1 MVLPYRLAIRYF
13 RLFDLLSIYAHRRL
27 RVVSDREFFNG
38 EPPRGIS
45 EVGARRTTD
54 ELWNNLGIIDDYV
67 RENPDNLPLEDLERV
82 QRWSYAYTDIV
93 YIAHC
98 KDGKLRFLAGEYAVE
113 VYGMS
118 VDIATYMPRLP
129 VLAHTTLLP
138 FDDYVVYD
146 QAIEQLPFEPS
157 QEMLKIFEEG
167 MEDAMAAGRIIR
179 TGQEFCDV
187 LPAMRQKR
195 TEAEIEQFRHEIEM
209 EERANGPLAGQHR
222 GVLAGLGPKEREEA
236 IRKHMDELRSKSE
249 NDSSF
254 RKENLVRSCLPG
266 EPIFS
271 LQEIMELCA
280 KTTRERLERS
290 AEKLIKDF
298 KSHGEVGANGLKR
311 ALAFQKELQTSNAI
325 EATAQD
331 DIERFQDPY
340 VLQWTINSLVEP
352 QVERMRALAEEGGYR
367 TCPDD
372 PLPSPDVVPVSVDG
386 LCYLFHTEG
395 TFHVVMPREVVPL
408 ARELDWEQALS
419 YTRYAQRVS
428 AYFECV
434 TELRGI
440 VELEGALDEFVQ
452 NFDDG
457 SHSKQEVYDTLMDC
471 MEDDQVSA
479 TLLQTDEGEY
489 LLYYELLAMYQED
502 REEEPY
508 PDEYVIDGPVTDF
521 LRNLLRVQAVKE
533 PRPVTEEMMSCD
545 SLFAWKR
552 AQPPA
557 QALQLF
563 LDEHVPDDADDYFYA
578 DDVMDE
584 LLSEQMLGIA
594 KGSVDVFFQ
603 TLEGYGFIP
612 DESQVQPL
620 LTLWQNLCNGLPIW
634 PNNGWSP
641 NEIAS
646 RQRSNGRLGS
656 RPVFFNPD
664 GSIKKVGRNDPCPC
678 GSGKKYKRCCG
689 R

>member
-27 RVVSDREFFNG
+27 HVVSDREFFNG

-67 RENPDNLPLEDLERV
+67 RENPDNLPPEDLERV
-82 QRWSYAYTDIV
+82 RRWSYAYTDIV

-98 KDGKLRFLAGEYAVE
+98 KDGKLRFLVGEYAVE

-236 IRKHMDELRSKSE
+236 IRKHMNELHPESE
-249 NDSSF
+249 DDPWS
-254 RKENLVRSCLPG
+254 RKGALISLCIPG
-266 EPIFS
+266 DPVFG
-271 LQEIMELCA
+271 LQEIVELRN
-280 KTTRERLERS
+280 KVTYEKLQEST
-290 AEKLIKDF
+290 EKLIEDF
-298 KSHGEVGANGLKR
+298 QSHGKAGKDGLKR
-311 ALAFQKELQTSNAI
+311 AIALKEELQDNYDYESTVKR
-325 EATAQD
+325 D
-331 DIERFQDPY
+331 VERFQDPY
-340 VLQWTINSLVEP
+340 VLQWIVNSLSES
-352 QVERMRALAEEGGYR
+352 QIERMRALAEEGGYR
-367 TCPDD
+367 SCPTD
-372 PLPSPDVVPVSVDG
+372 PPPSLDAAPGLVEG
-386 LCYLFHTEG
+386 LCYLFHTEDA
-395 TFHVVMPREVVPL
+395 FHVVMPREVVPL
-408 ARELDWEQALS
+408 ARELDWEQALA
-419 YTRYAQRVS
+419 YTQYSQRVS
-428 AYFECV
+428 TYFECV

-440 VELEGALDEFVQ
+440 VELEGALDEFVRS
-452 NFDDG
+452 FDDG
-457 SHSKQEVYDTLMDC
+457 SHSKDEVYEALLDC
-471 MEDDQVSA
+471 MEDEQVSS
-479 TLLQTDEGEY
+479 TLLQTDEGDY
-489 LLYYELLAMYQED
+489 LLHYELFEMYQED
-502 REEEPY
+502 REEDPY
-508 PDEYVIDGPVTDF
+508 PDVYMMEGPITNL
-521 LRNLLRVQAVKE
+521 LRNLLKVQSAKE
-533 PRPVTEEMMSCD
+533 PRPVTDEMMSYG
-545 SLFAWKR
+545 SLFSWR
-552 AQPPA
+552 LAQPPA
-557 QALQLF
+557 RALRSF
-563 LDEHVPDDADDYFYA
+563 LDEHVPDDVDDYFFA
-578 DDVMDE
+578 DGVME
-584 LLSEQMLGIA
+584 GLVSEQMLGIA
-594 KGSVDVFFQ
+594 KGSVDVFFR
-603 TLEGYGFIP
+603 TLEDYGFIP

-620 LTLWQNLCNGLPIW
+620 LTLWQNMCNGLPIW

-646 RQRSNGRLGS
+646 RQQSNGRLGS